1 MSLTHNPHSANDP
14 NPSHGSGVTSPGAG
28 IMFAVRDLT
37 RSFLSALEV
46 RVKLG
51 QTEAKTLA
59 WYRSQFTKLDAAAGD
74 YPADALR
81 AHHLVSVEFTY
92 HFVRAVRAL
101 YRWAVDDDVQL
112 VPRDPFKKLT
122 PPPCG
127 ERQRVLTRDEMRR
140 LYLACSPRLRRFLFV
155 MSRTI
160 ARPGEVRGLVWG
172 DIHWDRRLITLTR
185 FKGKKRR
192 RDGVKVRTIP
202 LDRPALRLLR
212 NLFRNRGEPGPGEPV
227 WLDRGGKQWT
237 YNALRCQMR
246 RARHRAGL
254 DAAGVEERVVCYH
267 MRHTSATNATRRGV
281 TDNTLA
287 RVMGHA
293 RSSTTNRYQH
303 LAGDDLVDAIDRVQA
318 RPRRQPPAA

>member
-1 MSLTHNPHSANDP
+1 MSLTQPPLPDNVT
-14 NPSHGSGVTSPGAG
+14 NPSHGSGITSPGAG
-28 IMFAVRDLT
+28 PVLKVQDLT
-37 RSFLSALEV
+37 RSYLAALEV

-51 QTEAKTLA
+51 QAAPGTLT
-59 WYRSQFTKLDAAAGD
+59 WYTSQFAKLDKAAGVF
-74 YPADALR
+74 PAAELR
-81 AHHLVSVEFTY
+81 AHHLVAVEFTY
-92 HFVRAVRAL
+92 HFVRALRSL
-101 YRWAVDDDVQL
+101 FKWAADEDVGL
-112 VPRDPFKKLT
+112 VPRDWFKKLT

-127 ERQRVLTRDEMRR
+127 ERQRVLSRDEMRR

-202 LDRPALRLLR
+202 LDRSALRLLA
-212 NLFRNRGEPGPGEPV
+212 NIYRNRGNPGPAAPV
-227 WLDRGGKQWT
+227 WLDRDGKQWT

-246 RARHRAGL
+246 RARCRAGL
-254 DAAGVEERVVCYH
+254 DVEGVEERVVCYH
-267 MRHTSATNATRRGV
+267 MRHGAATQATRRGV

-287 RVMGHA
+287 RIMGHSKTA
-293 RSSTTNRYQH
+293 TTNRYQH
-303 LAGDDLVDAIDRVQA
+303 LAGDDLVAAIDRVSA
-318 RPRRQPPAA
+318 RPRPKAG